1 MGVISPGDWCAMKEP
16 DATRRRR
23 PRGVLALTLVLAGSF
38 LGCGDD
44 GTGSEEGALGAG
56 GAGWAGLGGTG
67 AATGGSAAAAGGAST
82 GAGGMG
88 GALGG
93 GAAAGGTTAGG
104 GTSAGGTTA
113 GGGTPPLGGRGGVD
127 ASGGAATVGGSAGGG
142 GGTSV
147 GGSGPIG
154 GASTGGAGE
163 AGLATTGGMAPVGGG
178 PIESS
183 GGAAGAGGASSGG
196 VATGG
201 SEDTGGGP
209 AGGNAPTGG
218 TAAGGANPDEV
229 PPGLTKLGEEPIA
242 LSGLTV
248 VSYGGYLNGESFQQ
262 DGITSFNGYQYT
274 AFWNQNRN
282 VVLARRRLPNAVGDA
297 PGPWEKFDFLDYS
310 LSADDA
316 HNTISLGVSPG
327 DGTLHVAFDHHDS
340 DLHYRRSVPGL
351 LGDPAAA
358 VWSAESFSG
367 VTSALVGGEALRP
380 VTYPRFVTVPGNS
393 RMLFSARIGASGSGD
408 EVLWEYASATQT
420 WTLVGEYIEGTD
432 ASINAYL
439 HGLAYTRGGSRLH
452 AAWCWR
458 ETPDATTNHD
468 LVYVY
473 SDDDGRTWR
482 DNAGVVVGTAGQ
494 TFITRDTPGVT
505 VWPIGQNR
513 GLINQEHLAID
524 AAGRVHVL
532 LSHLPDHQADD
543 ASFTSARTKSEFF
556 DYVRELD
563 GTWSRHAIG
572 QPVIANFRGKLAISS
587 TNNVYAILPD
597 LRLAAASPGDG
608 FTSWTLLDAS
618 DAGRFFSD
626 PLIDTARLETSNELT
641 LYYPE
646 AGSVNIWGLD
656 YRLE

>member
-1 MGVISPGDWCAMKEP
+1 MGVTSPENPWATKEP
-16 DATRRRR
+16 DAARRRR
-23 PRGVLALTLVLAGSF
+23 ARGVLALTLVLAGSF
-38 LGCGDD
+38 LGCGD
-44 GTGSEEGALGAG
+44 GGSASEAGPLGDG
-56 GAGWAGLGGTG
+56 GAGWAGPGGAG
-67 AATGGSAAAAGGAST
+67 AATGGFAPATGGAST
-82 GAGGMG
+82 AAAGTG

-93 GAAAGGTTAGG
+93 GAAVGGAAASGGTAAGGTTGG
-104 GTSAGGTTA
+104 GGF
-113 GGGTPPLGGRGGVD
+113 D
-127 ASGGAATVGGSAGGG
+127 ASGGADTVGGSAGLGG
-142 GGTSV
+142 GASV

-154 GASTGGAGE
+154 GTSTGGAGE
-163 AGLATTGGMAPVGGG
+163 GGLATTGGMAPVGGG

-183 GGAAGAGGASSGG
+183 GGAAGAAGASAGGAAS
-196 VATGG
+196 GG
-201 SEDTGGGP
+201 SEHTGGGP
-209 AGGNAPTGG
+209 AGGSGQTGG
-218 TAAGGANPDEV
+218 TAAGGADPGEV

-351 LGDPAAA
+351 LADPAAA
-358 VWSAESFSG
+358 TWSAESFSG
-367 VTSALVGGEALRP
+367 VANALVGSEGVRP
-380 VTYPRFVTVPGNS
+380 VTYPRFVTVPGGS

-513 GLINQEHLAID
+513 GLINQEHLAVD

-626 PLIDTARLETSNELT
+626 PLIDTARLETSDELT

-646 AGSVNIWGLD
+646 AESVNIWGLD